1 MVQTLTVAV
10 DPLAVEALRSADDA
24 EREAAW
30 SELTLVA
37 TAAMAEIHAGLHRWM
52 TERLGLSA
60 NDARAVIGD
69 AMSELDP
76 VDETLAESV
85 TVRFEGGRVRNI
97 PDSAPGITSDSVT
110 PEAS

>member
-1 MVQTLTVAV
+1 MVQTLMVTV

-37 TAAMAEIHAGLHRWM
+37 ASAMAEIHAGLHRWM

-60 NDARAVIGD
+60 DDARAVIGD
-69 AMSELDP
+69 AMSEHDP
-76 VDETLAESV
+76 LDETLAESV
-85 TVRFEGGRVRNI
+85 TVRFEEGRVLNI
-97 PDSAPGITSDSVT
+97 PDIAPGITSDGGT
-110 PEAS
+110 PAAR